1 MNQVFPSPPPASFG
15 RRLGAIV
22 YDALAII
29 GVWFLV
35 GGIAVGLHHGQAL
48 PAADLPFQALLL
60 GVAYAYFAIS
70 WRRGGQT
77 LGMKSW
83 RIRVVDDASGGVIRW
98 RQTLA
103 RFGVGLLAW
112 LPAGFGHWSALFH
125 ERGLAWADRASGTRL
140 VRVV

>member
-1 MNQVFPSPPPASFG
+1 MNQAYSCPPPAPFG

-22 YDALAII
+22 YDALAVI

-35 GGIAVGLHHGQAL
+35 GGIAVGLHHGEAL

-60 GVAYAYFAIS
+60 CVAYAYFAIS

-83 RIRVVDDASGGVIRW
+83 RIRVVDDATGAAPRW
-98 RQTLA
+98 GQTLA
-103 RFGVGLLAW
+103 RFGAGLLGW
-112 LPAGFGHWSALFH
+112 LPAGFGLWSALFH
-125 ERGLAWADRASGTRL
+125 ARGMAWADRASGTRL
-140 VRVV
+140 VRAS